1 MLCGFGLRLAHHSP
15 FRVRRSER
23 SCMLDGIKH
32 EWDIRPQA
40 FAMKVESS
48 GGYLPV
54 QWTCQ
59 FCSVT
64 IQKRYERPN
73 AVLKQ

>member
-1 MLCGFGLRLAHHSP
+1 MLCGFVLRLAHQNP

-32 EWDIRPQA
+32 DWDIRPQT
-40 FAMKVESS
+40 FAMKLESS

-54 QWTCQ
+54 VWTCQ

-64 IQKRYERPN
+64 IKKRYERPN